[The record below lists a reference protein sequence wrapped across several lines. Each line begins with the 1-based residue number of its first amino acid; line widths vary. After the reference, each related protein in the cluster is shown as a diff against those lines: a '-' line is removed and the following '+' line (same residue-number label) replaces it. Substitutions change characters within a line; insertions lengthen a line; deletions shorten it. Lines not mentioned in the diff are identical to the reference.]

1 MATRPKTL
9 PRTLQYWQLTN
20 IHDSSGLPDTDW
32 PNVLGSLHGRPHKY
46 HVDGQELTGTI
57 VALAVPEENQDDLRT
72 DDLRG
77 ALAISDRTNTYGI
90 ILAGNKDYVPNQQ
103 NRHTGEQQAMD
114 LAGDGWDPVDNLF
127 VWFCPFGNIFGV
139 ISESISSP
147 RPTAFASWL
156 TKVLLK
162 EGLSSL
168 SEDKFLLDAVP
179 VIDKERSAF
188 LNRTGGLKSLNVAG
202 NVGSLVRDASGVGKV
217 FGGRSEQIG
226 ALRVEIKVSTVRG
239 ISSEEDERKLLDF
252 YNETFGPLS
261 GDMLKAQVKTTP
273 DYQADIPA
281 TEIDLLHH
289 RLTRST
295 NVRLTNGITRAF
307 EALTTIQQIVSAF
320 GKDRKDLLRIHSE
333 LTGLR

>member
-20 IHDSSGLPDTDW
+20 VNDPSGLPDTDW
-32 PNVLGSLHGRPHKY
+32 PNVLASLHDRPHKQ

-57 VALAVPEENQDDLRT
+57 VALDVPEDNQDDLRT

-77 ALAISDRTNTYGI
+77 ALEIADRTTTHGI

-103 NRHTGEQQAMD
+103 NRDTGQQQAMD

-147 RPTAFASWL
+147 RPAAFAAWL
-156 TKVLLK
+156 TKVLLEEDLTALPK
-162 EGLSSL
+162 E
-168 SEDKFLLDAVP
+168 KFYLEAVP
-179 VIDKERSAF
+179 VIDKERSTF

-202 NVGSLVRDASGVGKV
+202 NVGSLVMDASGVGKV
-217 FGGRSEQIG
+217 FGGHSEQIG

-239 ISSEEDERKLLDF
+239 VSSEEDERKLLDF
-252 YNETFGPLS
+252 YNDTFGSLS
-261 GDMLKAQVKTTP
+261 GDVLKAQVKTAP
-273 DYQADIPA
+273 DYQADVPA

-295 NVRLTNGITRAF
+295 NVRLTSGVTRAF

-333 LTGLR
+333 LAGLR